1 MLKGFGHL
9 LRSED
14 IAMFQIIVPTGY
26 MGSGSSAITD
36 LISEIEGYDAPNGT
50 FEYVFLHCPNG
61 VFDLADKLLIGNNAL
76 RSDEALHS
84 FYHTMCELHSK
95 KYWWVA
101 NYRTRV
107 SPNFLRI
114 TEEYIE
120 QLIQFKPN
128 FYWYQ
133 QENTN
138 TRMFWQ
144 LCVKKAV
151 SLLTFHKVQ
160 LPKPLLYPEVWLSI
174 PSQEEFYR
182 LTKEYIR
189 KIMVEIGVEKR
200 NLVLD
205 QLLLPF
211 NLFRVDDYFDDNLHV
226 FSVTRDPRDVF
237 IINKYVWPAKNEVV
251 PFPTDAEQFAQFYRR
266 MRQSEQQSDS
276 SKIHRFAFEDL
287 IYRYDESLQRVYDAL
302 QVSSQ
307 AHTAKRQC
315 FDPDRSI
322 NNTQLFLVKDQYRKE
337 AQIIAD
343 LLPEYLYQFPYER
356 VPEIGRTF

>member
-1 MLKGFGHL
+1 M
-9 LRSED
+9 
-14 IAMFQIIVPTGY
+14 
-26 MGSGSSAITD
+26 
-36 LISEIEGYDAPNGT
+36 
-50 FEYVFLHCPNG
+50 
-61 VFDLADKLLIGNNAL
+61 
-76 RSDEALHS
+76 
-84 FYHTMCELHSK
+84 
-95 KYWWVA
+95 WVA

-114 TEEYIE
+114 TGEYIE

-205 QLLLPF
+205 QEAMGSSP
-211 NLFRVDDYFDDNLHV
+211 VTPTIPK
-226 FSVTRDPRDVF
+226 VTR
-237 IINKYVWPAKNEVV
+237 
-251 PFPTDAEQFAQFYRR
+251 
-266 MRQSEQQSDS
+266 S
-276 SKIHRFAFEDL
+276 
-287 IYRYDESLQRVYDAL
+287 
-302 QVSSQ
+302 
-307 AHTAKRQC
+307 
-315 FDPDRSI
+315 
-322 NNTQLFLVKDQYRKE
+322 LVKWG
-337 AQIIAD
+337 
-343 LLPEYLYQFPYER
+343 FS
-356 VPEIGRTF
+356 